1 MNTNNQNTNEQLLVR
16 IDFGILI
23 TITVTLF
30 SVWYCVSSN
39 ILFGALS
46 GTYFL
51 MGIYLCYKK
60 GQCICNPPSDGL
72 KNERT
77 ENIAI
82 AFFNS
87 WIYIGVFCILFY
99 YLDSVF
105 HWYIVVLLMWFY
117 IQYFLNHIR
126 ADKALAKTEFMKFL
140 CCAMLLSLI
149 ITPKP
154 SVQLD
159 KDFYDYNDKVYVVV
173 KNIKV
178 NNWDV
183 IGFVDENGGVI
194 DFEKST
200 NGLMFK
206 LNASSVHNIKKVYLV
221 YPLRLDI
228 FNHNK
233 ILETG
238 NIAKISRRARLIEL
252 DINVRDV

>member
-30 SVWYCVSSN
+30 SVWYFVSSN
-39 ILFGALS
+39 ITYGVLA
-46 GTYFL
+46 GTYLL

-60 GQCICNPPSDGL
+60 GQCLCNPPLDNFRD
-72 KNERT
+72 KRT

-82 AFFNS
+82 AFFNT
-87 WIYIGVFCILFY
+87 WIYIGGYCVFFNYLCPVLHLYLVRILELIF
-99 YLDSVF
+99 F
-105 HWYIVVLLMWFY
+105 IWF
-117 IQYFLNHIR
+117 LKHIR
-126 ADKALAKTEFMKFL
+126 SKNISITTLYKFFFF
-140 CCAMLLSLI
+140 AWFLSLI

-154 SVQLD
+154 SVKLD
-159 KDFYDYNDKVYVVV
+159 KDFYDYNDKVYVAV
-173 KNIKV
+173 KNRNAK
-178 NNWDV
+178 NWDI

-228 FNHNK
+228 FNHDK
-233 ILETG
+233 ILGTG
-238 NIAKISRRARLIEL
+238 NLDKIHRRAKLIEL
-252 DINVRDV
+252 NINVRDV